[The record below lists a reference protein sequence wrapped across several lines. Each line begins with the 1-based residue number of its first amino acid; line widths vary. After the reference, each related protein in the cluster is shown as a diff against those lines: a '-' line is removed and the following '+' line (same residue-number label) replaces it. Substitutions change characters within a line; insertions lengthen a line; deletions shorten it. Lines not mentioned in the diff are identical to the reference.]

1 MYGVLAIHDVLPI
14 DPAPWFATIKKDF
27 GITAADV
34 NFRGFWEQTVV
45 QPDNLSVKV
54 SYYTR
59 TNSALIFL
67 TNTGEAYTGDIG
79 LDISVLGLDP
89 ATTTITDAESKRPIS
104 IAAGKISMSIPRH
117 DFKVLHLFTTGAKN

>member
-34 NFRGFWEQTVV
+34 NFRGFWEQTTV
-45 QPDNLSVKV
+45 QPDNSSVKV

-67 TNTGEAYTGDIG
+67 TNMGEDYNGNVTV
-79 LDISVLGLDP
+79 DISGLGLDP
-89 ATTTITDAESKRPIS
+89 AKTTITDAESKQDIS

-117 DFKVLHLFTTGAKN
+117 DFKVLQLAVRREG

>member
-14 DPAPWFATIKKDF
+14 DPAPWFATIKKNF

-34 NFRGFWEQTVV
+34 NFRGFWEQTAV
-45 QPDNLSVKV
+45 QPDNSSVKV

-67 TNTGEAYTGDIG
+67 TNIGEDYTGDVKV
-79 LDISVLGLDP
+79 DISGLGLNP
-89 ATTTITDAESKRPIS
+89 AKTTITDAESKQDIS
-104 IAAGKISMSIPRH
+104 IAAGKIRMSIPRH
-117 DFKVLHLFTTGAKN
+117 DFKALYLEG